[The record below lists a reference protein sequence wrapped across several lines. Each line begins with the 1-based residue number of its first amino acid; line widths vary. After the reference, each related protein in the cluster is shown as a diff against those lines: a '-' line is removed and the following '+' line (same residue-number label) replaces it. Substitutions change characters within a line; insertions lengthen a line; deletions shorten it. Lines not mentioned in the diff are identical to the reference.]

1 MTIRY
6 PKGKDRGSGGGEMT
20 YLKRLSQVLWIGESK
35 D

>member
-6 PKGKDRGSGGGEMT
+6 PKGHDRGSGGKMT